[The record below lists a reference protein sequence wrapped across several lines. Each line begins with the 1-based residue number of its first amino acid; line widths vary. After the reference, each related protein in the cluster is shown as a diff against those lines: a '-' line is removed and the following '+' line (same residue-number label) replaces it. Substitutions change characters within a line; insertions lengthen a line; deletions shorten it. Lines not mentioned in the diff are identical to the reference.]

1 MNNSNLNESKII
13 NELKEEL
20 NKSKK
25 IIEQQ
30 KLKINKLQNQLHSSK
45 IKLNKLQSLKTL
57 ISQKDKELNNLKL
70 QLININ
76 NNINLN
82 NSNNKINDKCVN
94 FISNDE
100 NIKFAI
106 PCSGDSLFAEIEEK
120 LYKKFPDYRET
131 KNTFLADGKEV
142 LRFKTI
148 NENKIGTGFPIILIK
163 PE

>member
-25 IIEQQ
+25 IIEEQ
-30 KLKINKLQNQLHSSK
+30 KLKINELQNQLHSSN
-45 IKLNKLQSLKTL
+45 IKLNELHSLKTL

-70 QLININ
+70 QLKNI

-94 FISNDE
+94 FISKDE
-100 NIKFAI
+100 KIIFTI

-120 LYKKFPDYRET
+120 LYKKFPEYRET

-142 LRFKTI
+142 LRNKTI

-163 PE
+163 SE